1 VATIIKL
8 KSIENQNGILT
19 VFEHLM
25 PDSIQRVYFIYGVPE
40 NKVRGGH
47 RHKETS
53 QSLICL
59 KGECKVYVQENN
71 TKENLFELNSPGKC
85 LLLKPSDWHQMYD
98 FTEDCILLVLANKNY
113 DPNDYIDEAYFPT
126 KTTNFSNYTP

>member
-1 VATIIKL
+1 MATIIKL
-8 KSIENQNGILT
+8 KSIENQDGILT

-25 PDSIQRVYFIYGVPE
+25 PGSIQRVYFIYGVPE
-40 NKVRGGH
+40 TKIRGGH

-53 QSLICL
+53 QGLICL

-71 TKENLFELNSPGKC
+71 SKENLFQLNSPGKC

-98 FTEDCILLVLANKNY
+98 FTDDCILLVLANKNY
-113 DPNDYIDEAYFPT
+113 DPNDYIDEAYCPEKAIPFT
-126 KTTNFSNYTP
+126 IFTP